1 MYGARN
7 KEDGIREDNM
17 LTQAI
22 DRTKIKKYVRH
33 YLPSDSEQ
41 RAEIL
46 DSMDEWSDEELLS
59 AIKNADVPFDID
71 EIMVKSAIDKVPKG
85 LSDKQLELY
94 ADVEADISDA
104 DIEQYKKQRD
114 KNELD
119 TAESDYQTQR
129 KERQSDVDNLGSL
142 LSNKARNE
150 NVTDEL
156 MNYDVKSQLQKY
168 IDNGMTKEQALAQV
182 RQDIKDI
189 NRRESTAS
197 ENALK
202 PLGWAAQL
210 MTPQMYIDHYVDTG
224 DYDSAGARARAFGGT
239 ALNIAELNPFNPV
252 GKAGLAV
259 KAARIGLKPTVEGVR
274 NNILADDDRNL
285 GQRVG
290 DTVKDIA
297 LDASINALSEAN
309 PKVLWDWGKGAI
321 GFGGSTE
328 KASKNFF
335 DDLFDSAEAL
345 HNNEVKE
352 QTEQQLLNKLGIKK
366 QSDIAPAAKDITSN
380 DEALYDLNNK
390 LKSHRSYI
398 NNRLYEYAHNAQSSD
413 VKKTIEQLR
422 SIGKDTEA
430 DLLELYH
437 RTDVKPTYN
446 DSRKLTLGKGNITD
460 EKHLNAL
467 LNEQASKQTEQIAL
481 DNASKI
487 GGADEAK
494 EYVAKKLKIGKDDVG
509 NVELN
514 KVFGDNTQINLTKPW
529 NWREPVKYPKMGKS
543 VNTVMRPVVRAIADA
558 NNDKDVS
565 ERDVKLI
572 RMWQAGFIPKKGTE
586 LYDTYLKWK
595 NNNK

>member
-1 MYGARN
+1 MYGARSKVN
-7 KEDGIREDNM
+7 GIREDNM
-17 LTQAI
+17 L

-85 LSDKQLELY
+85 LSDKQLEMY
-94 ADVEADISDA
+94 ADVEDISDA

-119 TAESDYQTQR
+119 TAESDYQAQR

-168 IDNGMTKEQALAQV
+168 IDNGMTKEQAIAQV

-197 ENALK
+197 ENMLK
-202 PLGWAAQL
+202 PLGLAAQL

-239 ALNIAELNPFNPV
+239 ALNISELNPFNPV

-274 NNILADDDRNL
+274 NNILADDDRNI

-290 DTVKDIA
+290 DVAKDIA

-345 HNNEVKE
+345 HNNDVKE

-366 QSDIAPAAKDITSN
+366 QPDIASAAKDITTN
-380 DEALYDLNNK
+380 NEALYDLNNK
-390 LKSHRSYI
+390 RKSHRAYI

-437 RTDVKPTYN
+437 RTDAAPTYN
-446 DSRKLTLGKGNITD
+446 DSRNLTLGKGNITD

-467 LNEQASKQTEQIAL
+467 LNEQASKQAEQIAL

-487 GGADEAK
+487 GVSPDEAR

-509 NVELN
+509 SFELN

-529 NWREPVKYPKMGKS
+529 NWREPVKYPKMGKA
-543 VNTVMRPVVRAIADA
+543 VNTVMRPAVRAIADVT
-558 NNDKDVS
+558 NDKDVS

-572 RMWQAGFIPKKGTE
+572 RMWQAGFIPNKGTE

-595 NNNK
+595 NQQR

>member
-1 MYGARN
+1 MYGARSKVN
-7 KEDGIREDNM
+7 GIREDNM
-17 LTQAI
+17 L

-94 ADVEADISDA
+94 ADVEDISDA

-114 KNELD
+114 KNEMD
-119 TAESDYQTQR
+119 TAESDYQAQR

-156 MNYDVKSQLQKY
+156 MNYDVNSQLQKY

-259 KAARIGLKPTVEGVR
+259 KAARIGLKPTFEGVR
-274 NNILADDDRNL
+274 NNILANDDRSI

-290 DTVKDIA
+290 DAAKDIV

-366 QSDIAPAAKDITSN
+366 QPDIAPVGKDITSN

-390 LKSHRSYI
+390 LKSHRAHI

-467 LNEQASKQTEQIAL
+467 LNEQASKQAEQIAS

-487 GGADEAK
+487 GGADEAR
-494 EYVAKKLKIGKDDVG
+494 EYAAKKLKIGKDDVS

-529 NWREPVKYPKMGKS
+529 NWREPVKYPKMGKA
-543 VNTVMRPVVRAIADA
+543 VNGVARPITRAIADA

>member
-1 MYGARN
+1 
-7 KEDGIREDNM
+7 M
-17 LTQAI
+17 L

-85 LSDKQLELY
+85 LSDKQLEMY
-94 ADVEADISDA
+94 ADVEDISDA

-119 TAESDYQTQR
+119 TAESDYQAQR

-168 IDNGMTKEQALAQV
+168 IDNGMTKEQAITQI

-197 ENALK
+197 ENMLK
-202 PLGWAAQL
+202 PLGLTAQL

-224 DYDSAGARARAFGGT
+224 DYESADARARAFGGT

-259 KAARIGLKPTVEGVR
+259 KAARIGLKPTVEAVR
-274 NNILADDDRNL
+274 NNILADDDRNI

-290 DTVKDIA
+290 DAAKDIA

-345 HNNEVKE
+345 HNNDVKE

-366 QSDIAPAAKDITSN
+366 QPDIASAAKDITTN
-380 DEALYDLNNK
+380 NEALYDLNNK
-390 LKSHRSYI
+390 RKANRAYI
-398 NNRLYEYAHNAQSSD
+398 NNRLYEYAHTAQSSD

-422 SIGKDTEA
+422 AIGKDTEA

-437 RTDVKPTYN
+437 RTDVAPTYN
-446 DSRKLTLGKGNITD
+446 DSRNLTLGKGNITD

-467 LNEQASKQTEQIAL
+467 LNEQASKQAEQIAL

-487 GGADEAK
+487 GKSPDEAR
-494 EYVAKKLKIGKDDVG
+494 EYVAKKLNIGKDDVG
-509 NVELN
+509 SFELN

-529 NWREPVKYPKMGKS
+529 NWREPVKYPKMGNA
-543 VNTVMRPVVRAIADA
+543 VNTVMRPAVRAIADA
-558 NNDKDVS
+558 TNDKDVS

-595 NNNK
+595 NQQR

>member
-1 MYGARN
+1 MYGARSKVN
-7 KEDGIREDNM
+7 GIREDNM
-17 LTQAI
+17 L

-85 LSDKQLELY
+85 LSDKQLEMY
-94 ADVEADISDA
+94 ADVEDISDA

-119 TAESDYQTQR
+119 TAEADYQAQR

-224 DYDSAGARARAFGGT
+224 DYNSAGARARAFGGT

-252 GKAGLAV
+252 GKAGLVV
-259 KAARIGLKPTVEGVR
+259 KAARIGLKPTVEAVR

-290 DTVKDIA
+290 DAAKDIV

-309 PKVLWDWGKGAI
+309 PKVLWDWGKGVI
-321 GFGGSTE
+321 GLGGATE

-467 LNEQASKQTEQIAL
+467 LNEQASKQTEQIAS

-487 GGADEAK
+487 GGVDEAR

-529 NWREPVKYPKMGKS
+529 NWREPVKYPKMGKA
-543 VNTVMRPVVRAIADA
+543 VNGVARPITRAIADA

-565 ERDVKLI
+565 EREVKLI

>member
-1 MYGARN
+1 MYGARSKVN
-7 KEDGIREDNM
+7 GIREDNM
-17 LTQAI
+17 L

-94 ADVEADISDA
+94 ADVEDISDA

-119 TAESDYQTQR
+119 TAESDYQAQR

-168 IDNGMTKEQALAQV
+168 IDNGMTKEQAYAQV

-197 ENALK
+197 ENMLK
-202 PLGWAAQL
+202 PLGLAAQL

-224 DYDSAGARARAFGGT
+224 DYNSAAARARAFGGT
-239 ALNIAELNPFNPV
+239 ALNISELNPFNPV

-321 GFGGSTE
+321 GFGDATE
-328 KASKNFF
+328 KASKNFI

-345 HNNEVKE
+345 HNNDVKE

-366 QSDIAPAAKDITSN
+366 QPDIASATKDITSN
-380 DEALYDLNNK
+380 NEALYDLNNK
-390 LKSHRSYI
+390 RKAHRAYI
-398 NNRLYEYAHNAQSSD
+398 NNRLYEYAHTAQSSD

-437 RTDVKPTYN
+437 RTDAAPTYN
-446 DSRKLTLGKGNITD
+446 DSRNLTLGKGNITD

-467 LNEQASKQTEQIAL
+467 LNEQASKQAEQIAL

-487 GGADEAK
+487 GVSPDEAR

-509 NVELN
+509 SFELN

-529 NWREPVKYPKMGKS
+529 NWREPVKYPKMGKA
-543 VNTVMRPVVRAIADA
+543 VNTVMRPAVRAIADVT
-558 NNDKDVS
+558 NDKDVS

-595 NNNK
+595 NQQR

>member
-94 ADVEADISDA
+94 ADVEDISDA

-114 KNELD
+114 KNEFD
-119 TAESDYQTQR
+119 KVESDYQTQR

-290 DTVKDIA
+290 DAAKDIA

>member
-7 KEDGIREDNM
+7 KEDGIREVNM
-17 LTQAI
+17 L

-85 LSDKQLELY
+85 LSDKQLEMY
-94 ADVEADISDA
+94 ADVEDISDA

-119 TAESDYQTQR
+119 TAEADYQAQR

-224 DYDSAGARARAFGGT
+224 DYNSAGARARAFGGT

-252 GKAGLAV
+252 GKAGLVV
-259 KAARIGLKPTVEGVR
+259 KAARIGLKPTVEAVR

-290 DTVKDIA
+290 DAAKDIV

-309 PKVLWDWGKGAI
+309 PKVLWDWGKGVI
-321 GFGGSTE
+321 GLGGATE

-467 LNEQASKQTEQIAL
+467 LNEQASKQTEQIAS

-487 GGADEAK
+487 GGVDEAR

-529 NWREPVKYPKMGKS
+529 NWREPVKYPKMGKA
-543 VNTVMRPVVRAIADA
+543 VNGVARPITRAIADA
-558 NNDKDVS
+558 NNDKDIS

>member
-1 MYGARN
+1 MYGARSKVN
-7 KEDGIREDNM
+7 GIREDNM
-17 LTQAI
+17 L

-119 TAESDYQTQR
+119 TAESDYQAQR

-197 ENALK
+197 ENMLK

-274 NNILADDDRNL
+274 NNILADDDRSI

-290 DTVKDIA
+290 DAAKDIA

-321 GFGGSTE
+321 GFGDATE

-335 DDLFDSAEAL
+335 DDLFESAEAL

-366 QSDIAPAAKDITSN
+366 QSDIAPVGKDITSN

-390 LKSHRSYI
+390 RKAHRSYI

-446 DSRKLTLGKGNITD
+446 DSRNLTLGKGNITD

-467 LNEQASKQTEQIAL
+467 LNEQANKQAEQIAL

-487 GGADEAK
+487 GGADEAR
-494 EYVAKKLKIGKDDVG
+494 EYAAKKLKIGKDDVG
-509 NVELN
+509 SFELN

-529 NWREPVKYPKMGKS
+529 NWREPVKYPKMGKA

>member
-1 MYGARN
+1 
-7 KEDGIREDNM
+7 M
-17 LTQAI
+17 L

-85 LSDKQLELY
+85 LSDKQLEMY
-94 ADVEADISDA
+94 ADVEDISDA

-119 TAESDYQTQR
+119 TAESDYQAQR

-168 IDNGMTKEQALAQV
+168 IDNGMTKEQAITQV

-197 ENALK
+197 ENMLK
-202 PLGWAAQL
+202 PLGLTAQL

-224 DYDSAGARARAFGGT
+224 DYESADARARAFGGT

-274 NNILADDDRNL
+274 NNILADDDRNI

-290 DTVKDIA
+290 DAAKDIA

-328 KASKNFF
+328 KASQNFF

-345 HNNEVKE
+345 HNNDVKE

-366 QSDIAPAAKDITSN
+366 QPDIASAAKDITTN
-380 DEALYDLNNK
+380 NEALYDLNNK
-390 LKSHRSYI
+390 RKANRAYI
-398 NNRLYEYAHNAQSSD
+398 NNRLYEYAHTAQSSD

-437 RTDVKPTYN
+437 RTDVAPTYN
-446 DSRKLTLGKGNITD
+446 DSRNLTLGKGNITD

-467 LNEQASKQTEQIAL
+467 LNEQASKQAEQIAL

-487 GGADEAK
+487 GKSPDEAR
-494 EYVAKKLKIGKDDVG
+494 EYVAKKLNIGKDDVG
-509 NVELN
+509 SFELN

-529 NWREPVKYPKMGKS
+529 NWREPVKYPKMGNA
-543 VNTVMRPVVRAIADA
+543 VNTVMRPAVRAIADA
-558 NNDKDVS
+558 TNDKDVS

-595 NNNK
+595 NQQR

>member
-94 ADVEADISDA
+94 ADVEDISDA

-114 KNELD
+114 KNEFD
-119 TAESDYQTQR
+119 KVESDYQTQR

-274 NNILADDDRNL
+274 NNILADDDRSI

-467 LNEQASKQTEQIAL
+467 LNEQASKQIEQIAL

>member
-17 LTQAI
+17 L
-22 DRTKIKKYVRH
+22 DRIKIKKYVRH

-46 DSMDEWSDEELLS
+46 DSMDEWTDEELLS
-59 AIKNADVPFDID
+59 AIKNADVPFDTD
-71 EIMVKSAIDKVPKG
+71 EIIVKSAIDKVPKG
-85 LSDKQLELY
+85 LSDKQLEMY
-94 ADVEADISDA
+94 ADVEDISDA

-114 KNELD
+114 KNEFD
-119 TAESDYQTQR
+119 KAESDYQAQR

-189 NRRESTAS
+189 NNRESTVS

-202 PLGWAAQL
+202 PLGWTAQL
-210 MTPQMYIDHYVDTG
+210 MTPQMYIDHYVNTG

-239 ALNIAELNPFNPV
+239 ALNISELNPFNPV

-274 NNILADDDRNL
+274 NNILANDDRNL

-290 DTVKDIA
+290 DAAKDIA

-335 DDLFDSAEAL
+335 DDLFESAEAL

-366 QSDIAPAAKDITSN
+366 QPDIALAGKDITTN

-390 LKSHRSYI
+390 LKSHRAYI

-437 RTDVKPTYN
+437 RTDIKPTYN
-446 DSRKLTLGKGNITD
+446 DSRNLTLGKGNITD

-467 LNEQASKQTEQIAL
+467 MNEQASKQAEQIAL
-481 DNASKI
+481 DNASKKKLTP
-487 GGADEAK
+487 DEAR
-494 EYVAKKLKIGKDDVG
+494 EYAAKKLKIGLNDVDIFD
-509 NVELN
+509 LN

-529 NWREPVKYPKMGKS
+529 NWREPVKYPKMGKA
-543 VNTVMRPVVRAIADA
+543 VNGVARPITRAIADA
-558 NNDKDVS
+558 NNDN

-595 NNNK
+595 NKQR